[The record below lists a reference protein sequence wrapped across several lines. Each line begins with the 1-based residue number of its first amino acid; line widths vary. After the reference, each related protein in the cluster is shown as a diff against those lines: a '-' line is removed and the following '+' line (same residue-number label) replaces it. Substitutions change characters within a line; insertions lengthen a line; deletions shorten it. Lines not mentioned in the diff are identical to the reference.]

1 MRYIRIMHFFFLGAL
16 ILLDTVITSVFSQ
29 VAGTSIH
36 FISNLALLGIVL
48 LIQNDNSGE
57 SILKALIL
65 SLWMDIN
72 HFNSFPI
79 FFVSYILT
87 VTIMRL
93 WQRQI
98 TSNFTEFILIALV
111 TLFVK
116 EIIQYFMI
124 TQLININ
131 LSFGLFLAFRIVP
144 TLIGNLLLVYPLL
157 VFYKKIHHLILKQ
170 TQNLSSF

>member
-1 MRYIRIMHFFFLGAL
+1 MHFLFLGAL
-16 ILLDTVITSVFSQ
+16 ILADTLITSVFSQ
-29 VAGTSIH
+29 IAGSSIH
-36 FISNLALLGIVL
+36 FISSLALLGIVL

-72 HFNSFPI
+72 HFNAFPI

-87 VTIMRL
+87 ITIMRL

-111 TLFVK
+111 TLFIK
-116 EIIQYFMI
+116 ETIQYFMM
-124 TQLININ
+124 TQIMNIN
-131 LSFGLFLAFRIVP
+131 LGFNLFLAFRMVP
-144 TLIGNLLLVYPLL
+144 TLIGNLLLTYPLL

-170 TQNLSSF
+170 TQNLSSY